1 MKYNIHLFFFDESL
15 VTVVIEHLILSKSYG
30 AICSPS
36 KELMTSV
43 FSLESATTLIALH
56 FVSDIK

>member
-1 MKYNIHLFFFDESL
+1 MKGNIHLFFFDLSL

-30 AICSPS
+30 AICSLS
-36 KELMTSV
+36 NELMTAAS
-43 FSLESATTLIALH
+43 SLDSAAILIALH